1 MRFWIYITPYPYHH
15 DSLVLF
21 LGVHIILELWDYTLL
36 LFDGQNAIMI
46 GQYETMIIFC
56 YLSSCCPMIHV
67 QEHNA
72 NSQIQI
78 TLKKMPSKQ
87 EGSWVLLPSS
97 SLLYST
103 GGLDYHTKFS
113 ALHSHPRAR
122 RRLLLHSMLPERN
135 RRGQLN
141 EFRRASR
148 RLSSAQG
155 KDDGAA
161 PS

>member
-78 TLKKMPSKQ
+78 TLKKNAKQ
-87 EGSWVLLPSS
+87 ARGELSFITIFKPFVQYRGARLPYQIFSS
-97 SLLYST
+97 SLAPKGPEEIIIT
-103 GGLDYHTKFS
+103 QH
-113 ALHSHPRAR
+113 AAR
-122 RRLLLHSMLPERN
+122 EKQERSI
-135 RRGQLN
+135 
-141 EFRRASR
+141 E
-148 RLSSAQG
+148 
-155 KDDGAA
+155 
-161 PS
+161 